1 MAKSGRKRS
10 GQLLDKIN
18 ESVNL
23 PSGIL
28 SGMVHIELNSNNELI
43 IDGRHSVIEYSDNLI
58 RVNTNKGIVKIIGIN
73 LEIVTMCDSCL
84 EICGTIK
91 CFEFED

>member
-84 EICGTIK
+84 EICGTFK